1 MLFSASLLI
10 QQNVI
15 ALIDEG
21 GHTKTSSCA
30 LSTLTNIPLIRLN
43 GHSTPFSQCE
53 KLVQMSP
60 GYKDYAHASLAILKT
75 FRWENAALVFDGTL
89 KYNNYIYFLT
99 KDFDSMWKGT
109 GRGAVLHSK
118 TA

>member
-1 MLFSASLLI
+1 MIFSASLLI
-10 QQNVI
+10 QENVI

-75 FRWENAALVFDGTL
+75 FRWENVALVFDGTL
-89 KYNNYIYFLT
+89 KYIFLLI
-99 KDFDSMWKGT
+99 KNFDNM
-109 GRGAVLHSK
+109 
-118 TA
+118 

>member
-30 LSTLTNIPLIRLN
+30 LSTLTKIPLIRLN
-43 GHSTPFSQCE
+43 GHSTQFSQCE

-75 FRWENAALVFDGTL
+75 FRWENVALVFDGTL
-89 KYNNYIYFLT
+89 SYYYYYYYYYYYF
-99 KDFDSMWKGT
+99 
-109 GRGAVLHSK
+109 
-118 TA
+118 